1 MPSLILENI
10 EVMIIDEYDPF
21 DNELMN
27 VRKELIDVRIKLLEV
42 RKEIAELKKEL

>member
-10 EVMIIDEYDPF
+10 EVMIIDEHDPF